1 MQGNQLTKSIRMRI
15 KVFSAIGLCLVV
27 FCALPSVAQIT
38 FTNMNSLLQSTGG
51 GSIRDCAVDMNGDH
65 LDDVVRVTNGGIYV
79 DYQQSDGTFN
89 GIFYPMNIQNMPNW
103 SICAADIDANGFT
116 DLLFG
121 NGTRVSFV
129 MANDDGTGFVEDAR
143 PEYIFSQRSTFAD
156 IDNDGFID
164 AFVCHDVAQSHP
176 YRNDGEGY
184 LVLDQSLIVTLAEVG
199 NYSAIWVDYDNDGH
213 TDLYISKCSGGAP
226 PGSPRRIN
234 LLYRNNGDG
243 TYSEVGAEANLDDDD
258 QSWTTV
264 FEDFDNDGLFDAFI
278 VNHSWSNRMMHN
290 NGDGT
295 FTDIISGT
303 GLPANDLG
311 AWNCDGHDFD
321 NNGYIDILCQF
332 SNELWLNNGDG
343 TFTGYDLP
351 FNTGGIG
358 DFNDDGFL
366 DVVRG
371 NNLWINNGNDNNWV
385 KFNLEGLVSNKDA
398 IGARVEI
405 HGDFGMQVREVRSG
419 ESFAPM
425 STLAVHFGIGQH
437 ESIDEVIIKWPSG
450 IITTLEDPE
459 INVTHDLIEAPCI
472 AEPNTILVEGMT
484 TICPGESVQL
494 TAEAGDSYTWSNGAT
509 TQSISAENP
518 GSYSVIIWNGDCASV
533 SNTVVVNHLLEED
546 PTIQLNG
553 SDVICEG
560 EEVEIVAGPASG
572 WSWSNGETTQNI
584 TVSTGGDYFVTI
596 DGLCDNVEL
605 VSDVITIT
613 ALEAAALPEVEN
625 VQIGEAGSA
634 ELTAVGENLL
644 WYDDEFGTEPVE
656 SGETFTTPFTAGGIW
671 WVEANKLHGGE
682 QEDGGKADNSG
693 GGGLPATGAHSFFDV
708 WEPFTLETVR
718 VYAPN
723 GSGNGTRTVQ
733 LVDAS
738 GVVLQEADFE
748 LTEGE
753 HVIEL
758 NFEVPEGEGMS
769 LRCPQH
775 TLFRNSSGVSYPYPI
790 GTVGSIYDSFYGGSY
805 YYYFYDWKIRK
816 PEFYCPSP
824 RVAVE
829 VSVVNV
835 EDVDGLTQLTVY
847 PNPARDLCY
856 VSIDLESAST
866 VNFTLTDVAGRM
878 VEAKQLNVPA
888 GGFRHTL
895 ELGIAPGV
903 YNLSFDFD
911 GQRVTRKL
919 IVD

>member
-1 MQGNQLTKSIRMRI
+1 MRI
-15 KVFSAIGLCLVV
+15 HLFSALATCFTAIMTLS
-27 FCALPSVAQIT
+27 ATAQVN
-38 FTNMNSLLQSTGG
+38 FTNMNSLLQGTVG
-51 GSIRDCAVDMNGDH
+51 GSIRDCAVDMNGDN

-79 DYQQSDGTFN
+79 DYQQPDGSFN

-176 YRNDGEGY
+176 YRNDGEGN
-184 LVLDQSLIVTLAEVG
+184 LILDQSLIVTLAEVG
-199 NYSAIWVDYDNDGH
+199 NYSAIWVDYDNDGD

-226 PGSPRRIN
+226 AGSPRRIN

-243 TYSEVGAEANLDDDD
+243 TFSEVGSEANLDDDD

-278 VNHSWSNRMMHN
+278 VNHAWANRMMHN

-295 FTDIISGT
+295 FTDIIPET

-321 NNGYIDILCQF
+321 NNGHIDILCQF

-366 DVVRG
+366 DVVRQ
-371 NNLWINNGNDNNWV
+371 NDLWINNGNDNNWV
-385 KFNLEGLVSNKDA
+385 KFNLEGLISNKDA

-405 HGDFGMQVREVRSG
+405 HGGFGMQVREVRAG

-425 STLAVHFGIGQH
+425 SALSVHFGIGQS
-437 ESIDEVIIKWPSG
+437 ESIDQVIVKWPSG
-450 IITTLEDPE
+450 IITTIENPD
-459 INVTHDLIEAPCI
+459 INTTHDLIEAPCI
-472 AEPNTILVEGMT
+472 AAPSEISAAGLT

-494 TAEAGDSYTWSNGAT
+494 TAEQGESYTWSNGAT
-509 TQSISAENP
+509 TQSINAADP
-518 GSYSVIIWNGDCASV
+518 GSYYVIVWNGDCASV
-533 SNTVVVNHLLEED
+533 SNTIVVNHLLEET
-546 PTIQLNG
+546 PSIQLNG
-553 SDVICEG
+553 PDVICEG
-560 EEVEIVAGPASG
+560 EEVEIVAGPASA
-572 WSWSNGETTQNI
+572 WNWSNGETSQNI
-584 TVSTGGDYFVTI
+584 TVTTGGEYFVTI
-596 DGLCDNVEL
+596 DGLCESVEL
-605 VSDVITIT
+605 VSEVITIT
-613 ALEAAALPEVEN
+613 ALEAAALPVVEN
-625 VQIGEAGSA
+625 VQIGEAGAA
-634 ELTAVGENLL
+634 ELVASGENLF
-644 WYDDEFGTEPVE
+644 WYDDEFANEPVG
-656 SGETFTTPFTAGGIW
+656 SGEVYTTPVTAGGTW
-671 WVEANKLHGGE
+671 WVEANMLHGGE
-682 QEDGGKADNSG
+682 QEDGGKADNAG
-693 GGGLPATGAHSFFDV
+693 GGGLPSTGAHSFFDV

-718 VYAPN
+718 VYAPA

-738 GVVLQEADFE
+738 GVVLQEAEFD

-753 HVIEL
+753 HVLEL
-758 NFEVPEGEGMS
+758 NFDVPVGEGMS
-769 LRCPQH
+769 LRCPEH

-790 GTVGSIYDSFYGGSY
+790 GSVGSIYDSFYGGSY
-805 YYYFYDWKIRK
+805 YYYFYDWKVRM
-816 PEFYCPSP
+816 PEFFCPSA

-829 VSVVNV
+829 VTVVNV
-835 EDVDGLTQLTVY
+835 EDVDGLSQLLVY
-847 PNPARDLCY
+847 PNPARDFCY
-856 VSIDLESAST
+856 VSIDLENAAS
-866 VNFTLTDVAGRM
+866 VNLQLTDVSGR
-878 VEAKQLNVPA
+878 VVRSKQLNVPA
-888 GGFRHTL
+888 GGFRYTL
-895 ELGIAPGV
+895 DLGIAAGV
-903 YNLSFDFD
+903 YTLSLDINSE
-911 GQRVTRKL
+911 RVTRKL
-919 IVD
+919 VID

>member
-1 MQGNQLTKSIRMRI
+1 MRSKI
-15 KVFSAIGLCLVV
+15 LSAVGVGLMAIMTVMSV
-27 FCALPSVAQIT
+27 PAVAQVS
-38 FTNMNSLLQSTGG
+38 FTNMNSLLQGIAG
-51 GSIRDCAVDMNGDH
+51 GSIRDCAVDMNGDN

-79 DYQQSDGTFN
+79 DYQQPDGTFN

-176 YRNDGEGY
+176 YRNNGEGY

-226 PGSPRRIN
+226 AGSPRRIN

-243 TYSEVGAEANLDDDD
+243 TFSEVGAEANLDDDD

-278 VNHSWSNRMMHN
+278 VNHAWSNRLMHN

-295 FTDIISGT
+295 FTNIIAGT

-405 HGDFGMQVREVRSG
+405 HGDFGMQVREVRAG

-425 STLAVHFGIGQH
+425 STLSVHFGLGQH
-437 ESIDEVIIKWPSG
+437 DSIDQVIVKWPSG
-450 IITTLEDPE
+450 IITTIDDAE
-459 INVTHDLIEAPCI
+459 INTTHDLIEAPCI
-472 AEPNTILVEGMT
+472 AAPSAVSVEGFT

-494 TAEAGDSYTWSNGAT
+494 TATNGDAYTWSNGET
-509 TQSISAENP
+509 TQSITAADP
-518 GSYSVIIWNGDCASV
+518 GSYYVIVWNGECASV
-533 SNTVVVNHLLEED
+533 SNTVFVSHLLEEN
-546 PTIQLNG
+546 PSIQLNG
-553 SDVICEG
+553 PEVICEG
-560 EEVEIVAGPASG
+560 QEVEILAGPASA
-572 WSWSNGETTQNI
+572 WNWSNGETSQSI
-584 TVSTGGDYFVTI
+584 TVNTGGEYFVTI
-596 DGLCDNVEL
+596 DGLCENVEL
-605 VSDVITIT
+605 TSEIVVIT
-613 ALEAAALPEVEN
+613 ALQAATLPVVED

-634 ELTAVGENLL
+634 ELTASGENLF
-644 WYDDEFGTEPVE
+644 WYDDEFAIDPIGT
-656 SGETFTTPFTAGGIW
+656 GEVFTTPSTAGGTW
-671 WVEANKLHGGE
+671 WVEANMLHGGE
-682 QEDGGKADNSG
+682 QEDGGKADNTG
-693 GGGLPATGAHSFFDV
+693 GGGLPSTGAHSFFDV

-718 VYAPN
+718 VYAPT

-733 LVDAS
+733 LVNSS

-758 NFEVPEGEGMS
+758 NFEVPVGEGMS

-816 PEFYCPSP
+816 PEFFCPSQ
-824 RVAVE
+824 RVAVDVTV
-829 VSVVNV
+829 VSV
-835 EDVDGLTQLTVY
+835 DDIDGVTQLLVY
-847 PNPARDLCY
+847 PNPARDFCY
-856 VSIDLESAST
+856 VSIDLENSAA
-866 VNFTLTDVAGRM
+866 VNLQLTDVSGR
-878 VEAKQLNVPA
+878 VVRAQQLNVPS
-888 GGFRHTL
+888 GGFRYTL
-895 ELGIAPGV
+895 ELGVAAGV
-903 YNLSFDFD
+903 YTLSLDIE
-911 GQRVTRKL
+911 GERVARKL